1 MREEN
6 REALAKALAGTSAG
20 VLSTCLCSPLDVA
33 KTRVQVATTVGG
45 AEKYDGIVRALVTIY
60 REEGFV
66 GWFHGLTP
74 AVCSVGVFWTVYFPC
89 YDAAKE
95 RWAAACALPLS
106 SPTVHVLAAGTAGC
120 VTDVLTNPLWVV
132 RTRLATQALRQ
143 RAPAPAAAAAGTAAA
158 AASAAAAAAA
168 SAADAGAYRGMGDA
182 FVRMAREEGVMS
194 FFKGLKASLLGL
206 SHIMIQFP
214 LYERIK
220 ADLEAREGEMRLQ
233 HVIAASAASKLVAST
248 ITYPHEVIRA
258 RLQFDRGGELGY
270 TGLGD
275 AFAKTLRADGVGGLW
290 QGFRLNIVRTIP
302 QCIITFTAYEALCR
316 HILARLPGGAD
327 GARPR
332 EAHHSRLARTPTSTP
347 GSGGT

>member
-1 MREEN
+1 M
-6 REALAKALAGTSAG
+6 
-20 VLSTCLCSPLDVA
+20 
-33 KTRVQVATTVGG
+33 
-45 AEKYDGIVRALVTIY
+45 
-60 REEGFV
+60 
-66 GWFHGLTP
+66 
-74 AVCSVGVFWTVYFPC
+74 
-89 YDAAKE
+89 
-95 RWAAACALPLS
+95 S
-106 SPTVHVLAAGTAGC
+106 SHSNTFKRVLAATEILRSNGIAPPI
-120 VTDVLTNPLWVV
+120 VLHGEDYW
-132 RTRLATQALRQ
+132 
-143 RAPAPAAAAAGTAAA
+143 G
-158 AASAAAAAAA
+158 S
-168 SAADAGAYRGMGDA
+168 
-182 FVRMAREEGVMS
+182 
-194 FFKGLKASLLGL
+194 
-206 SHIMIQFP
+206 
-214 LYERIK
+214 
-220 ADLEAREGEMRLQ
+220 EGEMRLQ

>member
-132 RTRLATQALRQ
+132 RTRLATQALWR
-143 RAPAPAAAAAGTAAA
+143 APAAAAAPHRHRRRQRRR
-158 AASAAAAAAA
+158 AAAA

>member
-1 MREEN
+1 
-6 REALAKALAGTSAG
+6 
-20 VLSTCLCSPLDVA
+20 
-33 KTRVQVATTVGG
+33 
-45 AEKYDGIVRALVTIY
+45 
-60 REEGFV
+60 
-66 GWFHGLTP
+66 
-74 AVCSVGVFWTVYFPC
+74 
-89 YDAAKE
+89 
-95 RWAAACALPLS
+95 
-106 SPTVHVLAAGTAGC
+106 
-120 VTDVLTNPLWVV
+120 
-132 RTRLATQALRQ
+132 
-143 RAPAPAAAAAGTAAA
+143 
-158 AASAAAAAAA
+158 
-168 SAADAGAYRGMGDA
+168 
-182 FVRMAREEGVMS
+182 MAREEGVMS

>member
-1 MREEN
+1 M
-6 REALAKALAGTSAG
+6 
-20 VLSTCLCSPLDVA
+20 
-33 KTRVQVATTVGG
+33 
-45 AEKYDGIVRALVTIY
+45 
-60 REEGFV
+60 
-66 GWFHGLTP
+66 
-74 AVCSVGVFWTVYFPC
+74 
-89 YDAAKE
+89 
-95 RWAAACALPLS
+95 
-106 SPTVHVLAAGTAGC
+106 
-120 VTDVLTNPLWVV
+120 LTNPLWWWD
-132 RTRLATQALRQ
+132 AAGDAGAAW
-143 RAPAPAAAAAGTAAA
+143 RAPAPAAAGTAAA
-158 AASAAAAAAA
+158 AASAAAAAA

-233 HVIAASAASKLVAST
+233 HDRGVGGVEARRVE

-275 AFAKTLRADGVGGLW
+275 AFAKTLRADGVGGS
-290 QGFRLNIVRTIP
+290 GRASASTSRTIP

-316 HILARLPGGAD
+316 HILARLPGGAG

-332 EAHHSRLARTPTSTP
+332 GAHHSRLARTPTSTP

>member
-1 MREEN
+1 
-6 REALAKALAGTSAG
+6 
-20 VLSTCLCSPLDVA
+20 
-33 KTRVQVATTVGG
+33 
-45 AEKYDGIVRALVTIY
+45 
-60 REEGFV
+60 
-66 GWFHGLTP
+66 
-74 AVCSVGVFWTVYFPC
+74 
-89 YDAAKE
+89 
-95 RWAAACALPLS
+95 
-106 SPTVHVLAAGTAGC
+106 
-120 VTDVLTNPLWVV
+120 
-132 RTRLATQALRQ
+132 
-143 RAPAPAAAAAGTAAA
+143 
-158 AASAAAAAAA
+158 
-168 SAADAGAYRGMGDA
+168 
-182 FVRMAREEGVMS
+182 MS

-258 RLQFDRGGELGY
+258 RLQFDRGGERGY

-316 HILARLPGGAD
+316 HILARLPGAD
-327 GARPR
+327 MR
-332 EAHHSRLARTPTSTP
+332 EAPHSRLARTPTSR
-347 GSGGT
+347 GGGT

>member
-1 MREEN
+1 
-6 REALAKALAGTSAG
+6 
-20 VLSTCLCSPLDVA
+20 
-33 KTRVQVATTVGG
+33 
-45 AEKYDGIVRALVTIY
+45 
-60 REEGFV
+60 
-66 GWFHGLTP
+66 
-74 AVCSVGVFWTVYFPC
+74 
-89 YDAAKE
+89 
-95 RWAAACALPLS
+95 
-106 SPTVHVLAAGTAGC
+106 
-120 VTDVLTNPLWVV
+120 
-132 RTRLATQALRQ
+132 
-143 RAPAPAAAAAGTAAA
+143 
-158 AASAAAAAAA
+158 
-168 SAADAGAYRGMGDA
+168 
-182 FVRMAREEGVMS
+182 MS

-316 HILARLPGGAD
+316 PLALPGGAD
-327 GARPR
+327 GARAR
-332 EAHHSRLARTPTSTP
+332 GHHSSPGRRRRRRIGNVTCARVRL
-347 GSGGT
+347 G